1 MKLTSKEAMELLE
14 QERKNATN
22 DMWIEHCISVGNY
35 AGIIAKALNEKK
47 YNENYN
53 SRIFTRYW
61 KI

>member
-47 YNENYN
+47 YYA
-53 SRIFTRYW
+53 
-61 KI
+61 